1 MCTVSRIGNVNAH
14 FQSFR
19 GSLYYWLGG
28 TKNIF
33 TFRFKKK
40 CFLFFLFELRTNDFV
55 IKKYFHIIDPPTHFT
70 GGQWWSH
77 YINSLH
83 VTWTWSILLQLLKRW
98 KWQVTGRP
106 RIMFYKNILVV
117 LIGIIHENRA
127 DPFPSVLS
135 REITLTKW
143 HTLLQEFVLS
153 LLSRRYRVLKK
164 GYLPAISKV
173 ETPDLEDVCP
183 FYKKNKALEALLHK
197 FCLCRLLPNTL
208 YLKLSSK
215 MD

>member
-143 HTLLQEFVLS
+143 H
-153 LLSRRYRVLKK
+153 R
-164 GYLPAISKV
+164 
-173 ETPDLEDVCP
+173 
-183 FYKKNKALEALLHK
+183 
-197 FCLCRLLPNTL
+197 
-208 YLKLSSK
+208 
-215 MD
+215 